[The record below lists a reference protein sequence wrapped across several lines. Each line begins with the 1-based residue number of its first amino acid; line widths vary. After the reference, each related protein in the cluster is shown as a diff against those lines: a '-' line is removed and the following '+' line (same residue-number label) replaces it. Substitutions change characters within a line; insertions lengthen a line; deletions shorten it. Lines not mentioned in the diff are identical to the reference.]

1 MDLRAEDL
9 QALYGDSFF
18 LVPGDSFFEAHE
30 KSTSS
35 TPSTAEVT
43 PTEATSTPSET
54 TPVAKEPT
62 PESGNRPSGNLI
74 WKPKPASKVLFVLHT
89 EEFKDKELALLLKR
103 IVESIQ
109 IPLDSAGF
117 GVLKGGPINAADF
130 NDMPNTFAVIFD
142 LTMEFGGI
150 NPAIFP
156 TGTVYFA
163 HKLSELQ
170 DSRDFKKELWEQLK
184 EIHSQL

>member
-9 QALYGDSFF
+9 ANLYGDAFY
-18 LVPGDSFFEAHE
+18 LVPGDSFEAKVDDASSSSDPEPAHGDD
-30 KSTSS
+30 SQSS
-35 TPSTAEVT
+35 TPEAPPSTSVE
-43 PTEATSTPSET
+43 
-54 TPVAKEPT
+54 K
-62 PESGNRPSGNLI
+62 PSGNLI
-74 WKPKPASKVLFVLHT
+74 WRPKPASKVLFVLHAD
-89 EEFKDKELALLLKR
+89 EFKDKELAQLLKK

-130 NDMPNTFAVIFD
+130 DDMPNPFAVIFD
-142 LTMEFGGI
+142 AEMEFAGS
-150 NPAIFP
+150 NPATFS

-163 HKLSELQ
+163 HKLAEH
-170 DSRDFKKELWEQLK
+170 RDFKKELWEQLK